1 MIVMTKMLIPC
12 ALIAMFL
19 VSVCTAAEPLFEQ
32 SMVFQRTKN
41 EDHFR
46 GPKIV
51 QMPDGTIVV
60 SGILKMGHMR
70 DAGGKDATKIKYST
84 DDGKTWQDTTE
95 YQMAD
100 LVDETGQKVFQ
111 FDRYW
116 PMNDADGKAMTEAWM
131 INNPQKG
138 IEIGSWSKV
147 SMSGDN
153 GKTWSR
159 RDFTKE
165 LFTYK
170 NGGLAWFIGR
180 GIQLQK
186 GPYEGRLIVP
196 GRFFGKKWERVGP
209 EACNTLAYSDDH
221 GESWHW
227 GGAAQ
232 GYTGE
237 GCVVELS
244 DGSVYINNR
253 NHDPK
258 SWGFRSWAIS
268 RDGGETFTEFGV
280 AEDLPE
286 PKCHASMVRYS
297 FPDAK
302 SDTPGRVL
310 FLNPAVSIP
319 GGAIAPSEG
328 RKNLTVKMSYDDCK
342 TWPVSKNIF
351 PGLGGYSDMI
361 VTKGGT
367 ILCVFECGEEMYAE
381 NICLI
386 RFNIEWLESGFVPK
400 MK

>member
-1 MIVMTKMLIPC
+1 MTRTLISC

-19 VSVCTAAEPLFEQ
+19 VSVCTAVEPFFEQ
-32 SMVFQRTKN
+32 SMVFQRTN
-41 EDHFR
+41 DEDHYR
-46 GPKIV
+46 GPHIV
-51 QMPDGTIVV
+51 QMPNGVIVV
-60 SGILKMGHMR
+60 NGGLKLGHMR
-70 DAGGKDATKIKYST
+70 DAGGKEVSHYKYST
-84 DDGKTWQDTTE
+84 DDGKTWQDSSE
-95 YQMAD
+95 YKMAD
-100 LVDETGQKVFQ
+100 LVDGMTGKVFQ
-111 FDRYW
+111 FRHHW
-116 PMNDADGKAMTEAWM
+116 PMNDANGKAMTEAWI

-138 IEIGSWSKV
+138 IEIGSWAQIGTSC
-147 SMSGDN
+147 DN
-153 GKTWSR
+153 GKTWNK

-186 GPYEGRLIVP
+186 GPHKGRLIVP

-237 GCVVELS
+237 ACVVELA

-258 SWGFRSWAIS
+258 TWGFRSWAVS
-268 RDGGETFTEFGV
+268 HDGGETFTEFGV

-286 PKCHASMVRYS
+286 PKCHAAMVRHS
-297 FPDAK
+297 FPDAR
-302 SDTPGRVL
+302 SNTPGRVL
-310 FLNPAVSIP
+310 FFNPAVSIP
-319 GGAIAPSEG
+319 GKEIAPSEG
-328 RKNLTVKMSYDDCK
+328 RKNLTVRVSYDDCK
-342 TWPVSKNIF
+342 TWPISKTIF
-351 PGLGGYSDMI
+351 PGKGGYSDMI
-361 VTKGGT
+361 VTKEGT
-367 ILCVFECGEEMYAE
+367 IMCAFECGEEMYAE

-400 MK
+400 IK